1 MESSA
6 STHLLEESRFE
17 IRIGEHLAV
26 LDYCITGDS
35 MTIHHTFVPPELRGK
50 GLAAVLAE
58 AALNFAKASELKVTP
73 QCSYI
78 ATYIEQTQSRKPY
91 YGL

>member
-1 MESSA
+1 MEPSA
-6 STHLLEESRFE
+6 STHLLEESRFA

-35 MTIHHTFVPPELRGK
+35 MTIHHTLVPPELRGK

-58 AALNFAKASELKVTP
+58 AALNFAKTSGLKVIP

-78 ATYIEQTQSRKPY
+78 STYIKRTQSRKPQD
-91 YGL
+91 GL